1 MAHPKQSGN
10 ASVRDGAT
18 LHYTIHGTAGPKK
31 PRIVLVHSLGMNEV
45 VWDSVVEALADR
57 AVLLTYDCRGH
68 GASTKVPGSYQL
80 EMFANDLADLLTHV
94 GWESAHVVGG
104 SLGGSVSLQ
113 FAILYPSRVQTLGL
127 IDTTAWYGP
136 EAKERWEWRANEAL
150 QKGLPGLIDFQQT
163 RWFTDRFR
171 EEHPERVAPCREAF
185 LANDVS
191 CFAATCR
198 MLGAF
203 DLRSGLAGLRM
214 PVAILVG
221 VEDYATPPEMARQLE
236 AGIAGATLQIIP
248 QARHLTFVEHPEVIV
263 EALTKLIGRTGS
275 AA

>member
-1 MAHPKQSGN
+1 
-10 ASVRDGAT
+10 
-18 LHYTIHGTAGPKK
+18 
-31 PRIVLVHSLGMNEV
+31 MNQV
-45 VWDSVVEALADR
+45 VWDAVVEGLVDR
-57 AVLLTYDCRGH
+57 ALLLTYDCRGH
-68 GASTKVPGSYQL
+68 GASTRSPGPYQL
-80 EMFANDLADLLTHV
+80 EGFANDLADLLGHV
-94 GWESAHVVGG
+94 GWESAHLAGG

-113 FAILYPSRVQTLGL
+113 FSILYPARVQTLGL

-136 EAKERWEWRANEAL
+136 EAKERWEWRASEAL
-150 QKGLPGLIDFQQT
+150 QKGLPDLIEFQQT

-171 EEHPERVAPCREAF
+171 EEHPERVAKCRDAF

-203 DLRSGLAGLRM
+203 DLRSGLARLRM

-221 VEDYATPPEMARQLE
+221 EEDYATPPDMARQLE

-248 QARHLTFVEHPEVIV
+248 QARHLTFVERPEVIV
-263 EALTKLIGRTGS
+263 EALTKLLARATTARPS
-275 AA
+275 ATPA